1 MLRPLRH
8 HHHHLHPPATIDAT
22 LNSAPPPPPRLNHL
36 NHFERRPPCL
46 RNNHHFK
53 AVPLELVNHDLE
65 EQEIASCCHQCCCVP
80 LKAESYLDTAV
91 NILWFLTPLT
101 ATLAMLLV
109 AIAMTTN
116 QWLHTEEKMPNSNY
130 NGTGERN
137 YLPKYTVSGLWSLC
151 YTNPGER
158 EMQCFNIDYFPR
170 EEYSPDPNDSTM
182 AIPYAV
188 TKSAG
193 FFVIST
199 ILLIVAEIFCLFGH
213 VARHKRIFTFISGLI
228 FIISGLLML
237 TGLVMYISVFKAE
250 IGSKLRPRSQLQP
263 PMFTYS
269 YGFSFLLVVMGF
281 VATEGAGTC
290 AIFLYIYWHQRD
302 WRHKSHLRPPPVR
315 PPPPPHNVPPP
326 PSPPYCQR
334 HLRPILMRQCSYG
347 TGSPPPPPPLQVP
360 PPTVPPLPPHYLPEE
375 EGECSGSCNASP
387 DESEVNL
394 RCRSQGTL
402 TAIHRDHGGDGLVR
416 DPCPCLHL
424 EPISRE
430 NTCTT
435 VSTTADINCDY
446 GQHEFVSFEPPPLH
460 QQTSSRSNL
469 ALDTIEYPNYGT
481 LRKTTPV

>member
-1 MLRPLRH
+1 MSRPLRQ
-8 HHHHLHPPATIDAT
+8 HHLRPPATIDAT
-22 LNSAPPPPPRLNHL
+22 LTAVPPPPRLNHV
-36 NHFERRPPCL
+36 NHFQRRPACL
-46 RNNHHFK
+46 RNNHFK
-53 AVPLELVNHDLE
+53 PVPFELVNHDLE
-65 EQEIASCCHQCCCVP
+65 EQDIASCCHQCCCVP

-101 ATLAMLLV
+101 ATIAMILV

-116 QWLHTEEKMPNSNY
+116 QWLNTEEKMPNSNY

-137 YLPKYTVSGLWSLC
+137 YLSKYTVSGLWSLC
-151 YTNPGER
+151 YTNH
-158 EMQCFNIDYFPR
+158 
-170 EEYSPDPNDSTM
+170 
-182 AIPYAV
+182 AI
-188 TKSAG
+188 TKSAV
-193 FFVIST
+193 FFIVSS
-199 ILLIVAEIFCLFGH
+199 ILLVLAVIFCLAGH
-213 VARHKRIFTFISGLI
+213 LARHKRIFTFLSGLI

-269 YGFSFLLVVMGF
+269 YGLSFLLVVLGF

-290 AIFLYIYWHQRD
+290 AVFLYIYWHQRD
-302 WRHKSHLRPPPVR
+302 WRHKSHARPPPAM
-315 PPPPPHNVPPP
+315 PPPPPHGVPPP

-334 HLRPILMRQCSYG
+334 HLRPILMRRCSYG
-347 TGSPPPPPPLQVP
+347 SGSPPPPLPHHVP

-375 EGECSGSCNASP
+375 DEGECSGSCTASP
-387 DESEVNL
+387 DSEVSL

-416 DPCPCLHL
+416 DACPCLSM

-430 NTCTT
+430 NTCNT
-435 VSTTADINCDY
+435 VSTTADINCDF
-446 GQHEFVSFEPPPLH
+446 GQHEFVSFEPPAPPPPLH
-460 QQTSSRSNL
+460 HQTPARSDI